1 MEFLKDPLYNAIFSG
16 SLIYLLIK
24 ISNRGDP
31 VLGAILSSLPIGLF
45 GLIAIKKK
53 ENIQDFYI
61 RSELFTNLIIIIM
74 WIVVNYLIKYMKDTN
89 RVITIGFFIWVIL
102 SIIFYSVSNRYL
114 PM

>member
-74 WIVVNYLIKYMKDTN
+74 WIVINYLIKYMKDTN
-89 RVITIGFFIWVIL
+89 RVITIAFFVWVIL